1 MHGQWITPDWP
12 APGSVR
18 AVITTRH
25 GGVSGGPYGVPPG
38 MRGGMN
44 IGLGTADVAADVQAN
59 RARLR
64 SSMPAEARWLH
75 QVHGSRVVDA
85 AQVADNSTERA
96 DASFTSVPN
105 IVCAVSVADCM
116 PVLLADGS
124 GQCVGIA
131 HAGWR
136 GLAAG
141 IIQHT
146 VDAMRNRIGN
156 PGAELIAYLGPAIGP
171 RHFEVGAE
179 VRDAMNEHLPDADR
193 AFVALAGGK
202 FRADLF
208 ALGRQALE
216 LAGVSHIYG
225 GQHCTFSNPQSFYS
239 FRRDRVTGRHA
250 ALIWRV

>member
-1 MHGQWITPDWP
+1 MHAQWITPDWP
-12 APGSVR
+12 APANVR

-25 GGVSGGPYGVPPG
+25 GGLSSGPYGVPPG
-38 MRGGMN
+38 MSGGMN
-44 IGLGTADVAADVQAN
+44 IGLATADVAADVQAN

-64 SSMPAEARWLH
+64 SSLPAEARWLD

-96 DASFTSVPN
+96 DASFTSAPN

-116 PVLLADGS
+116 PVLLADDS

-146 VDAMRNRIGN
+146 ADAMRKRIGN
-156 PGAELIAYLGPAIGP
+156 PGARLIAYLGPAIGP

-179 VRDAMNEHLPDADR
+179 VRDAMSERLPDADH
-193 AFVALAGGK
+193 AFVGLADGK

-208 ALGRQALE
+208 SLGRQALE
-216 LAGVSHIYG
+216 IADVTLIYG
-225 GQHCTFSNPQSFYS
+225 GQHCTFSNPESFYS